1 MFRSFLVILIFA
13 VSIYSSCK
21 KRSSCNQNNYNFQT
35 NITASPGGD
44 SIQLQDTL
52 WFVIDDS
59 VQLRDMNTNTLI
71 NFSNA
76 ANLSFVFGIDKVIS
90 ATIILPAA
98 DSFQYIF
105 KKGNNIPPLR
115 PDELREFK
123 LAEESNRYKLEV
135 GFIPKSKGIYRVL
148 VENSANVY
156 THDNPCDKASFAIK
170 FINANQHFYLGYNIY
185 GEGVYYFKVY

>member
-76 ANLSFVFGIDKVIS
+76 VNLSFVFGIRQVMS
-90 ATIILPAA
+90 GTSVLPAA
-98 DSFQYIF
+98 DSFHYYI
-105 KKGNNIPPLR
+105 KKGVNIASLDPSR
-115 PDELREFK
+115 LREYM
-123 LAEESNRYKLEV
+123 LQEENGKYKLQV
-135 GFIPKSKGIYRVL
+135 GFIPQSKGIFRVL

-156 THDNPCDKASFAIK
+156 THDIPCDKASFAIK
-170 FINANQHFYLGYNIY
+170 FINADQHFYLGYNIS